1 MASFYIGDAYA
12 QVAGAKASQVRKL
25 ADESK
30 EHSLKGKVYD
40 EVDGQPMPGVA
51 VQIEGTSQ
59 GMATDIDG
67 NFTLPVGK
75 ACNIVFSF
83 IGYKKIVLHYDGPQI
98 RNL

>member
-75 ACNIVFSF
+75 A
-83 IGYKKIVLHYDGPQI
+83 
-98 RNL
+98 